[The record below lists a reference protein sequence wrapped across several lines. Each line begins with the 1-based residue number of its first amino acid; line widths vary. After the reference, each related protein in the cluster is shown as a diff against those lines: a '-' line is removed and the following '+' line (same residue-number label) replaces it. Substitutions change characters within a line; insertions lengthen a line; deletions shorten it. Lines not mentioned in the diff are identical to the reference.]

1 MTHLRPHDA
10 NVIRL
15 AARRMPAPV
24 NKRALRWFIASI
36 RQWLERTAA
45 RARER
50 RELAKLSERDLK
62 DLGLTPYDVEFKLR
76 TPLWR

>member
-1 MTHLRPHDA
+1 MMQMLSRW
-10 NVIRL
+10 RL
-15 AARRMPAPV
+15 GAGPPV
-24 NKRALRWFIASI
+24 NKRALRLFIASM
-36 RQWLERTAA
+36 RQWFERMAT